1 MINLTDRINQATQH
15 RDSDYFCDSRV
26 ADNINNINNINLI
39 SAIPRISRLEDC
51 HSEEVALQRLT
62 PSASLTSPSERSL
75 GSGSSPVKG
84 SVEGSGSSPV
94 KGQVIESSA
103 TREDGDLQVDPN
115 LPVKMVKVDLIDNEK
130 YAVTVNITNTN
141 GGHIVLKAHMNT
153 HKKHWKRL
161 SGGVNIRDVMPEHTR
176 LVDECVKQNEQDSF
190 WDVVRVSKFLK
201 YEGSVSKN
209 KTFRQSTPGLTGVLC
224 YNTQSKTA
232 VLHFFI
238 KEYHAT
244 IILDKD
250 LTPKQ
255 MKTGYLGSGMLVKKA
270 FSRYVELDVDELL
283 GL

>member
-1 MINLTDRINQATQH
+1 MTNNLLDQRIQAATSH
-15 RDSDYFCDSRV
+15 REDSDTFFIDSRV
-26 ADNINNINNINLI
+26 ADNINNMNNINLI
-39 SAIPRISRLEDC
+39 SAIPRISRLKDC

-75 GSGSSPVKG
+75 QSVEESGEG
-84 SVEGSGSSPV
+84 SVEGQV

-115 LPVKMVKVDLIDNEK
+115 LPVKMVKVDLIDTEK

-141 GGHIVLKAHMNT
+141 GGHNVLKAHMNT

-270 FSRYVELDVDELL
+270 FSRYVELNVDELL